1 MISEKF
7 PMQLANLARTVV
19 RRAMTLYKIDIAK
32 CGIGGEIRKISLS
45 EIRLSNLLLF
55 AVVLCV
61 FFSQG
66 QVLHQQRAEQLS
78 AKLVWLVWIA
88 CIENS
93 RIIVF

>member
-32 CGIGGEIRKISLS
+32 CGIGGEIRQISLS

-61 FFSQG
+61 FSQG
-66 QVLHQQRAEQLS
+66 QVLPPCGYQR
-78 AKLVWLVWIA
+78 
-88 CIENS
+88 ENLNFDLFS
-93 RIIVF
+93 VHPIRRNKKGYCL